1 MSTAS
6 VARRLAKVEAKRA
19 TTAAAAARAACD
31 AWCETLEAIA
41 PTPEEW
47 AANNAKHPPELRR
60 MGALILAATGVLYD
74 RWATPEDLHR
84 ALAPL
89 APYLLDTDT
98 GQAVAGAAD
107 WMILEGIAS
116 FYDEDRERALAW
128 AVTRGKGGD
137 E

>member
-6 VARRLAKVEAKRA
+6 VTKRLARMEAERA
-19 TTAAAAARAACD
+19 TTAAVAARAACD

-47 AANNAKHPPELRR
+47 AANNAQHPPEVRQ
-60 MGALILAATGVLYD
+60 MATLIVAATGVLYD
-74 RWATPEDLHR
+74 RQATVDALHR
-84 ALAPL
+84 ALVPL

-98 GQAVAGAAD
+98 GAAVAGAAD
-107 WMILEGIAS
+107 WMILDGLAT
-116 FYDEDRERALAW
+116 FYREDWQRAETW
-128 AVTRGKGGD
+128 AATHRGRGD